1 MRALL
6 SLQSLLLKE
15 SSQSNAVTSIR
26 RLENVFTNAMT
37 NLFYWI
43 TWITWSYSRISSNT
57 LFMILVIRMKVIL
70 IRIFNYLIVPIA
82 ETDRI
87 CCVLESSECLFI
99 KFVSKSI
106 FFTIQPD
113 FIQVF
118 RIQVEKKEFILLSS
132 PKIELVMSSNKSHI
146 IACGKFK
153 IKFWQKKHLT

>member
-1 MRALL
+1 
-6 SLQSLLLKE
+6 
-15 SSQSNAVTSIR
+15 
-26 RLENVFTNAMT
+26 
-37 NLFYWI
+37 
-43 TWITWSYSRISSNT
+43 
-57 LFMILVIRMKVIL
+57 MILVIRMKVIL

-146 IACGKFK
+146 IACGKLNTS
-153 IKFWQKKHLT
+153 ISCCCAALVQYAHLYALKFRVEFQNQLCKGWGDQTFAQYAIL